1 MKCVTVAPNRLV
13 YSLTP
18 RGVIRKTRLT
28 YEFMKYSLDFYR
40 DARQHLRRSLV
51 QAVAQRRRIAVYGTG
66 DAAELVFL
74 LIREMG
80 LELVAV
86 FDGESDRQ
94 FLGHPVLPIDRHG
107 EVAYDVMVVAVLER
121 PAGTIKLLRQL
132 GVPDTKV
139 LMLRP
144 DWSAT
149 QPAANGT
156 ARSGRVMA
164 MLTTASSDL
173 QTRPAEEWVIE
184 PRGRSA
190 LGQVREIWVYRR
202 LFVYFGKRSI
212 ERLYQNTAL
221 GPIWLFIRPLFPIA
235 IRDAGLRRR
244 ARRGGPG
251 RALFPLRPRGL
262 VGVGSVQQLPDV
274 GDTQPADEPRVS
286 GPHVLPAGHRA
297 RRRPCRS
304 PSSTS

>member
-1 MKCVTVAPNRLV
+1 MDVESRRDLQLLEALEQESRITQRSLAGRLGIALGLTNLYLKRLIRKGYVKCVTVSPNRLV

-18 RGVIRKTRLT
+18 KGVSRKARLT

-86 FDGESDRQ
+86 FDGASDRP
-94 FLGHPVLPIDRHG
+94 FLGHPVLPIERHG

-156 ARSGRVMA
+156 A
-164 MLTTASSDL
+164 
-173 QTRPAEEWVIE
+173 
-184 PRGRSA
+184 
-190 LGQVREIWVYRR
+190 GQ
-202 LFVYFGKRSI
+202 G
-212 ERLYQNTAL
+212 A
-221 GPIWLFIRPLFPIA
+221 
-235 IRDAGLRRR
+235 
-244 ARRGGPG
+244 
-251 RALFPLRPRGL
+251 
-262 VGVGSVQQLPDV
+262 
-274 GDTQPADEPRVS
+274 
-286 GPHVLPAGHRA
+286 
-297 RRRPCRS
+297 
-304 PSSTS
+304 